1 MSRIVV
7 LASGS
12 GSNLQAMLDA
22 GLPIV
27 AVVSQKPQAYA
38 LERARKA
45 GVPALVC
52 EKSGDRLEYDRH
64 LKTVVKSYQPD
75 LVVMAGWMHILS
87 REFLDHFTVVNLHPA
102 LPGQFPGTRAIE
114 RAWEAGVPV
123 TGVMVHLVPDEGV
136 DCGPVLASRE
146 VPILEGESLESLTQ
160 RIHAVEHELLIKTV
174 QEVLARGSS
183 SAFRLG

>member
-1 MSRIVV
+1 VSRIVV

-27 AVVSQKPQAYA
+27 AVVSQKPQALA

-45 GVPALVC
+45 GVAAVT
-52 EKSGDRLEYDRH
+52 LERGPNRQQYDRD
-64 LKTVVKSYQPD
+64 LRDLVQTFQPD

-87 REFLDHFTVVNLHPA
+87 REFLDHFTVLNLHPA

-114 RAWEAGVPV
+114 RAFEAGLKE

-136 DCGPVLASRE
+136 DCGPVLAQAT
-146 VPILEGESLESLTQ
+146 VPIHPDDTLDSLTE

-174 QEVLARGSS
+174 QEVLARGPS